1 MINNRLVP
9 LVTFAGFEKLTQ
21 ARVAV
26 IGLGGVG
33 GIACEALARSGVGH
47 ILLCDFD
54 QVEASNINR
63 QVVATTQTIGKSK
76 VEVMASIICA
86 INPVCEI
93 ICYPRPYQNFLEEYK
108 IQYVID
114 AIDDVPAKIRLIT
127 DCLALS
133 LPFISSMGAGNK
145 MNPELIRVI
154 NIHKTTHDPL
164 ARIIRSNFRDQSFE
178 VVASSEEVKRISG
191 ETMIGSYMPVVATFG
206 LFASDY
212 IIKEILRRPLCS

>member
-1 MINNRLVP
+1 
-9 LVTFAGFEKLTQ
+9 
-21 ARVAV
+21 
-26 IGLGGVG
+26 
-33 GIACEALARSGVGH
+33 
-47 ILLCDFD
+47 
-54 QVEASNINR
+54 
-63 QVVATTQTIGKSK
+63 
-76 VEVMASIICA
+76 
-86 INPVCEI
+86 
-93 ICYPRPYQNFLEEYK
+93 
-108 IQYVID
+108 
-114 AIDDVPAKIRLIT
+114 
-127 DCLALS
+127 
-133 LPFISSMGAGNK
+133 PFISSMGAGNK